1 MDVLALAAT
10 PLSLCIPFCECCR
23 GGAYGE
29 ERELQGHTGEYWK
42 KVSSGLAQK
51 SPPRSSPSQ
60 LSAPTGTGIQ
70 ALRPVLHPNTP
81 IIMQLCIISTL
92 LLFSSGFSLLGKLF
106 LMQAQGTLLTFNSSL
121 ISTSTIRTAE
131 QQVLPGEIKTRLQ
144 PRNISLVQICSR

>member
-23 GGAYGE
+23 GGAYGG

-51 SPPRSSPSQ
+51 SPPRSSHSQ

-70 ALRPVLHPNTP
+70 ALRPMLHPNTL
-81 IIMQLCIISTL
+81 IIMQLCIISTP
-92 LLFSSGFSLLGKLF
+92 LLFSSEFSLLGKLF
-106 LMQAQGTLLTFNSSL
+106 LMQAQGALLTFN
-121 ISTSTIRTAE
+121 
-131 QQVLPGEIKTRLQ
+131 
-144 PRNISLVQICSR
+144 